1 MLVFV
6 EIAHTHTVE
15 SDQRVA
21 RLQSCFRCAAA
32 FRGLGDYEGYADIH
46 EVFGIQYL
54 GRSRFGNVDT
64 HGRTVAFDGDVRGLV
79 ENHRLENPGAIFD
92 RFAGYVDDFVAVAQ
106 SDLFGYIVEHITV
119 FDILRGDVVVSPRI
133 ADADVDADGQYDVHH
148 DAADHDQ
155 QPLPGRFGAEL
166 PRLDRLFHLLGIHR
180 LVDHAGNLH
189 IAAERNPS
197 YAVSGFSLFE
207 FEQRE
212 PRIEEEVELFHP
224 RAEKAREKEMSEF
237 VYDDQQRETENELK
251 NFDDDIHGFGRV
263 LAVEKL

>member
-1 MLVFV
+1 M
-6 EIAHTHTVE
+6 
-15 SDQRVA
+15 D
-21 RLQSCFRCAAA
+21 
-32 FRGLGDYEGYADIH
+32 
-46 EVFGIQYL
+46 
-54 GRSRFGNVDT
+54 
-64 HGRTVAFDGDVRGLV
+64 RTVAFDGDVRGLV

-155 QPLPGRFGAEL
+155 QPRQAGLARNSHGWTGCFICSVSIDSSIMP
-166 PRLDRLFHLLGIHR
+166 
-180 LVDHAGNLH
+180 GNLH
-189 IAAERNPS
+189 IAAEKEPS